1 MTGIILAG
9 GKNTRIGQDKSFLK
23 VGNRT
28 IIERTVSILSKI
40 FNEIIIISN
49 TPEPYR
55 SFGLKIYSDI
65 IPEKNSLG
73 GIYTGLSVSSS
84 RHNFFVACDMPFLN
98 ENLIKY
104 MTESINDSDIV
115 IPKTKKGYEPLHAI
129 YSKSCIPF
137 IKKQIEKN
145 QLKILD
151 FFPSVTVREIETKE
165 IDVCG
170 PEHAAFLNLNTQ
182 QDLLDAQA
190 ISESLDKE

>member
-9 GKNTRIGQDKSFLK
+9 GKNRRIGQDKSFLR

-28 IIERTVSILSKI
+28 IIERIVSTMSKI

-55 SFGLKIYSDI
+55 SFGLEIYSDM

-84 RHNFFVACDMPFLN
+84 QYNFFVACDMPFLN

-104 MTESINDSDIV
+104 MAESIDDSDIV

-137 IKKQIEKN
+137 IKKQIDQD

-151 FFPSVTVREIETKE
+151 FFLHVTVKEIETKE
-165 IDVCG
+165 IDICG
-170 PEHAAFLNLNTQ
+170 PEHTAFLNLNTK
-182 QDLLDAQA
+182 QDLLNAQA